1 MSQFLK
7 SLFISTYPVL
17 CLIGVAIALDQLLYG
32 NYSSAVGLLL
42 VSVPMLVFL
51 ATLFLTDIART
62 DADLLPYSVL
72 VGFGTLLLSYTSFF
86 GEAEQIVGFGFFLA
100 IGWLLYLRWYSVFK
114 GRSVSAIKQG
124 NHLSD
129 FTLEDENGHLISS
142 GSLLDKKSI
151 WLFYRGNW
159 CPLCM
164 TQIKEL
170 VAAYKILEA
179 QGIQTILI
187 SPQPHKMTQKL
198 AQKYRVDFKFMVDKD
213 NAVAKQLGL
222 FSKNGLPMGFQVLG
236 YDSDTVMPTVILT
249 DDDGTIIHSD
259 LSANYRV
266 RPEPETLINYF
277 N

>member
-17 CLIGVAIALDQLLYG
+17 CLIGVAIALDKLLYG

-72 VGFGTLLLSYTSFF
+72 VGFGTLLLSYAIVFD
-86 GEAEQIVGFGFFLA
+86 EADQIVGFGFVLA

-114 GRSVSAIKQG
+114 GRSARAIKQG
-124 NHLSD
+124 KPLPD
-129 FTLEDENGHLISS
+129 FTLEDVNGHLVRSE
-142 GSLLDKKSI
+142 SLLAKKSI

-170 VAAYKILEA
+170 VSAYKTLES

-187 SPQPHKMTQKL
+187 SPQPHSMTQKL
-198 AQKYRVDFKFMVDKD
+198 AQKYMVDFKFLVDKD
-213 NAVAKQLGL
+213 NIVAKQLGI
-222 FSKNGLPMGFQVLG
+222 FSKNGLPMGFQVFG
-236 YDSDTVMPTVILT
+236 YGSDTVMPTVILT
-249 DDDGTIIHSD
+249 DDNGAIIHSD

-266 RPEPETLINYF
+266 RPEPETLIEYF